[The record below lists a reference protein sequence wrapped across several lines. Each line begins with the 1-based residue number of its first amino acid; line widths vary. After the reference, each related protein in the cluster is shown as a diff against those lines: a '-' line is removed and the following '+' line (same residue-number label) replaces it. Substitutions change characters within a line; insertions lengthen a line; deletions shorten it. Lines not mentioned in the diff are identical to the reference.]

1 MSPPHSCLAAVTSNH
16 SLDRPPLKQPAGVV
30 QLAHPRDREQ
40 RQARAAGGMAEPGK
54 QFGENG
60 VKVVFGSANYG
71 GTIATDTPPPTQY
84 PEALQLLASHGIVD
98 VR

>member
-1 MSPPHSCLAAVTSNH
+1 
-16 SLDRPPLKQPAGVV
+16 
-30 QLAHPRDREQ
+30 
-40 RQARAAGGMAEPGK
+40 MAEPGK

-71 GTIATDTPPPTQY
+71 GTIATDTPRPTQY

-98 VR
+98 VRHPALLRRAGEG